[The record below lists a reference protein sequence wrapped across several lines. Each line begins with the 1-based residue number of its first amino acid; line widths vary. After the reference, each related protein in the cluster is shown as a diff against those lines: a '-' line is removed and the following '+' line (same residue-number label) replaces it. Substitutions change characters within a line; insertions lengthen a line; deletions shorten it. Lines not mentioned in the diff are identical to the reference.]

1 MPTERAAQFESGWD
15 LPTHFQSQTEQVV
28 HSSTNCNQ
36 ESFRHTNQSADS
48 NWRSHWDIGFSR
60 QSGQHGTKFMY
71 YAAHGNFYLVR
82 YFPPAGS
89 GAYRNWTQYSNS
101 YPYFPYKDKV
111 DCFSTSRSEV
121 PNVGYTQ
128 MVVEGDT
135 IPDPLDPGNLLL
147 MGLYNLSAIRTDV
160 HHFKDNK
167 NKDA

>member
-1 MPTERAAQFESGWD
+1 
-15 LPTHFQSQTEQVV
+15 
-28 HSSTNCNQ
+28 
-36 ESFRHTNQSADS
+36 
-48 NWRSHWDIGFSR
+48 
-60 QSGQHGTKFMY
+60 MY

-147 MGLYNLSAIRTDV
+147 MGLYNYQSSTTWDATQSPCRQHPAQNSRTTSPTRTGRDS
-160 HHFKDNK
+160 
-167 NKDA
+167 

>member
-1 MPTERAAQFESGWD
+1 
-15 LPTHFQSQTEQVV
+15 
-28 HSSTNCNQ
+28 
-36 ESFRHTNQSADS
+36 
-48 NWRSHWDIGFSR
+48 
-60 QSGQHGTKFMY
+60 MY

-147 MGLYNLSAIRTDV
+147 MGLYNWKGLMNNQPAATHSTHSPSMVTTHSPTWQQKARIGSCLTTPTTSDSVRC
-160 HHFKDNK
+160 
-167 NKDA
+167 